1 MTNKFGCQCE
11 RYDLGTGRFPAV
23 KKVRTSKNL
32 NVIKG
37 LFYLRPL
44 VVFRCM
50 ALKSNQIIFLIT
62 MEIIETFKYEEILDV
77 YL

>member
-1 MTNKFGCQCE
+1 MIW
-11 RYDLGTGRFPAV
+11 GTGRFPAV